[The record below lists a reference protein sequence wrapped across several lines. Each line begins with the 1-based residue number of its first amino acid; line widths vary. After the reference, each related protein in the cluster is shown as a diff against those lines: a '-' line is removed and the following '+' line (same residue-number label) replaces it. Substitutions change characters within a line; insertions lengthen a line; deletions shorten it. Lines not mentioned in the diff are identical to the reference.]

1 LPKKDNET
9 IVEDKSELQIQ
20 DISLDQK
27 GLESETKI
35 DESVTKAL
43 EMYRKAY
50 EQQHGDGGE
59 LSDKQL
65 ADLDKKC
72 KEIEDREII
81 DSDMEHVAQEL
92 EADGKILMGPPILTR
107 FEKARI
113 VGARAL
119 QLSLG
124 APMFI
129 SIPENAV
136 TSLDI
141 AMEELEQR
149 VIPISIRRV
158 LPNGDYQNIP
168 LFVFKK

>member
-1 LPKKDNET
+1 MAKKSNVK
-9 IVEDKSELQIQ
+9 IVEDESELQVG
-20 DISLDQK
+20 DTSTNQK
-27 GLESETKI
+27 ELESEAKI
-35 DESVTKAL
+35 DDTITKAL
-43 EMYRKAY
+43 EMYKKAY
-50 EQQHGDGGE
+50 EQQYGVD

-81 DSDMEHVAQEL
+81 DSDMEHVPQEL
-92 EADGKILMGPPILTR
+92 KADGKILMGPPILTR

-129 SIPENAV
+129 SAPKNTV

-141 AMEELEQR
+141 AIEELEQK
-149 VIPISIRRV
+149 VIPISIRRA

-168 LFVFKK
+168 LLEFKNEL